1 MNARMTATQRAAV
14 EPTVLRPCLD
24 YCNVGMER
32 NLTLTLIKC
41 WMPWWKAFRI
51 AGRRVPFFVFD
62 GALMAGLPAM
72 GRRVELDGEQVS
84 LEVGLLIRGRI
95 AEWE

>member
-1 MNARMTATQRAAV
+1 
-14 EPTVLRPCLD
+14 
-24 YCNVGMER
+24 
-32 NLTLTLIKC
+32 
-41 WMPWWKAFRI
+41 MPWWKAFRI